1 MGSNPGQ
8 SGGPSQGSQKIFSR
22 NSSGLVREISTS
34 QAFIYN
40 FMAIGFYGF
49 TWATLFSVG
58 YTSSFLGANIGLA
71 IVLMAISAI
80 PFYVS
85 TSMLSSA
92 MPRAGGDYVW
102 QSRVLHPSIGFA
114 STFSAWTVWQ
124 WYFASFLGVVM
135 TTVGYQPLYALLGL
149 TNTGDANIAAQLAAG
164 YGQYDNAPVFIITTL
179 IILLG
184 FAVAALGIRFYVRL
198 QYVLFAGSALSALT
212 VLGVLATTSR
222 QAFVSKLNSFVVP
235 LINAGNQS
243 QINMT
248 AVNHAGGYYNYII
261 ATASLGSSSFSL
273 TNTLFLFGIIWI
285 SFGYA
290 FWSIYN
296 LGEIKKA
303 GNLKSQAIMQVGS
316 SLVFAIF
323 LLALWYLLESTVGI
337 TFLHSFY
344 NLYASFDPSTNPL
357 AFLYTPY
364 YPAIVASISSSP
376 AVWSI
381 ILIGA
386 TFGIFQVILIVYFA
400 STRIMLAASLDR
412 VLPDRLAYVTS
423 RQHSPI
429 IALIVSALGCEAF
442 LYLIIYQYSSTSYF
456 DTAGLATQIAY
467 ILISITAILFPFR
480 KKQIFDA
487 SPASKYK
494 VGGFPLLS
502 IAGILA
508 LIVNLFIAYIF
519 IAGPALGFLSFYTSS
534 SFAFVIGIFVICFVV
549 YWIAYGVR
557 RSQRI
562 DLSLSFAE
570 IPPE

>member
-1 MGSNPGQ
+1 MGSDSP
-8 SGGPSQGSQKIFSR
+8 PQKIFSR

-58 YTSSFLGANIGLA
+58 YTSAFLGANVGLA
-71 IVLMAISAI
+71 VLLMAVSAI
-80 PFYVS
+80 PFYLS

-135 TTVGYQPLYALLGL
+135 TTIGYQPLFALLGI
-149 TNTGDANIAAQLAAG
+149 TNSGDANIAGQLAAG
-164 YGQYDNAPVFIITTL
+164 FGQYDNNPVFIITTVIVL
-179 IILLG
+179 AG
-184 FAVAALGIRFYVRL
+184 FAIAALGIRFYVRL
-198 QYVLFAGSALSALT
+198 QYILFAGSAVSALT
-212 VLGVLATTSR
+212 LLGVMATSSNAT
-222 QAFVSKLNSFVVP
+222 FISKLNALAVP
-235 LINAGNQS
+235 LIQAGNQS

-248 AVNHAGGYYNYII
+248 SVNAAGGYYNYII
-261 ATASLGSSSFSL
+261 QTANFPSSSFSL
-273 TNTLFLFGIIWI
+273 GNTLLLFGIIWI

-303 GNLKSQAIMQVGS
+303 GNLKNQAVMQIGS
-316 SLVFAIF
+316 SLVFAVF
-323 LLALWYLLESTVGI
+323 LLALWALLQNVIGVP
-337 TFLHSFY
+337 FLHAFF
-344 NLYASFDPSTNPL
+344 NLYPNDPSTFPL
-357 AFLYTPY
+357 SGFFTPY
-364 YPAIVASISSSP
+364 YPALVAAISSSP
-376 AVWSI
+376 IVWGL

-412 VLPDRLAYVTS
+412 VLPERLSYVTS
-423 RQHSPI
+423 KTHSPLV
-429 IALIVSALGCEAF
+429 ALVVSAIGCEAF
-442 LYLIIYQYSSTSYF
+442 LYLIVYQYNYLGYF
-456 DTAGLATQIAY
+456 STAGLATQIAY
-467 ILISITAILFPFR
+467 ILISLTAIVFPYT
-480 KKQIFDA
+480 KKKIYEA
-487 SPASKYK
+487 SPAAKYK
-494 VGGFPLLS
+494 IGGLPILTL
-502 IAGILA
+502 AGVLA
-508 LIVNLFIAYIF
+508 LIVNLYIAYIF
-519 IAGPALGFLSFYTSS
+519 IFGPELGFLSISTTGSIEFI
-534 SFAFVIGIFVICFVV
+534 VGIFLACFII

-557 RSQRI
+557 KSQKI

>member
-1 MGSNPGQ
+1 MGSNQP
-8 SGGPSQGSQKIFSR
+8 PSQPPQKIFSR

-71 IVLMAISAI
+71 ILLMAVSAI

-135 TTVGYQPLYALLGL
+135 TTIGYQPLFALLGL
-149 TNTGDANIAAQLAAG
+149 TNAGDANFAGQLAAG
-164 YGQYDNAPVFIITTL
+164 FGQYDNTLVFEITTL
-179 IILLG
+179 IIILG

-198 QYVLFAGSALSALT
+198 QYLLFAGSAISALT
-212 VLGVLATTSR
+212 LLGVLATTSHA
-222 QAFVSKLNSFVVP
+222 AFVSSLNSFTAP
-235 LINAGNQS
+235 LIAAGNQS
-243 QINMT
+243 QIST
-248 AVNHAGGYYNYII
+248 ANVNAAGGYYQYII
-261 ATASLGSSSFSL
+261 NTANLHSSSFSL
-273 TNTLFLFGIIWI
+273 ENTLFLFGIIWL

-296 LGEIKKA
+296 LGEIKRA
-303 GNLKSQAIMQVGS
+303 GNLRAQVTMQIGS
-316 SLVFAIF
+316 ALTFAVF
-323 LLALWYLLESTVGI
+323 LLALWYLLEAVIGLP
-337 TFLHSFY
+337 FLHSFF
-344 NLYASFDPSTNPL
+344 NLYSTFDPSTNPL

-364 YPAIVASISSSP
+364 YPALVASISSS
-376 AVWSI
+376 ATVWTL
-381 ILIGA
+381 ILVGA

-400 STRIMLAASLDR
+400 STRIMLASSLDR
-412 VLPDRLAYVTS
+412 VLPDKLAYVSS
-423 RQHSPI
+423 RTHSPI
-429 IALIVSALGCEAF
+429 VALIVSAIGCEAF
-442 LYLIIYQYSSTSYF
+442 LYLIIYQYTSTSYF

-467 ILISITAILFPFR
+467 ILISVTAILFPFR
-480 KKQIFDA
+480 KKQIYEA
-487 SPASKYK
+487 SPAAKYK
-494 VGGFPLLS
+494 IGGFPILT

-519 IAGPALGFLSFYTSS
+519 INGPALGFLSFYTSTS
-534 SFAFVIGIFVICFVV
+534 LEFVVGIFVACFLV
-549 YWIAYGVR
+549 YWIAYGIR
-557 RSQRI
+557 RSQKI